1 MKRIVLPFLL
11 ITGTFC
17 IGQVNLNQR
26 IKTFYPF
33 SDSANNLNS
42 KNTHGSNTTSCTNW
56 LSLPNNPSYAT
67 IGDLDVVGTQL
78 TVEATMNRIP
88 PLNSGFYYGH
98 VVSKHTGPEN
108 INYALSLTGCEI
120 TTTNGYKFTNVIC
133 DPELNKTYH
142 IAMVYDGTTLKFYR
156 NGFLMSAVPCTGNM
170 ITNDLLTT
178 IGEVAGNGYPFNNQ
192 VLGYLNE
199 VRVWNVARTQ
209 AQLRTYMNASLPSPT
224 TQPGLLGYYTFDDL
238 LNKQGNA
245 TYNVTLNGGAT
256 INNTNP
262 SCVFFA
268 DSCLTTTVIGNIVN
282 DYTPVLSLNPCDNKL
297 TVEDGT
303 KYNTGDTVLLI
314 QMKGAIIDSTN
325 TAAFGAITNYKNA
338 GNYEFNYVKSKTGN
352 QIELLN
358 SLTRQ
363 YDLPD
368 GKVQLIRVPYYQNAT
383 ISSTLTCLPW
393 DGNKGGVLVLNVQDS
408 VILNA
413 NIDVTG
419 KGFGRGVM
427 HNSNF
432 NGYTCGISDYYY
444 QDNTIYAAGKGEG
457 ITKLSTAK
465 NSGKGPAANGGGGGM
480 DTNSGGGGGSNGNLG
495 GRGGYELNLCPNYL
509 TSQNWGLPGKGLLY
523 NNVEN
528 KIFLGGGGGAGH
540 CNNQYYAPN
549 ENADFNGGNG
559 GGLIIINSNY
569 LLNNNNK
576 IIAKGDSA
584 YELNLPLS
592 FVSHDGMGG
601 GGAGGTIILNI
612 NNYINNL
619 SVDVSGGKGGDM
631 VSMPA
636 GGLIGPG
643 GGGGGGAVW
652 LKQNNVPVNLN
663 ITNIGGKGGVIVQ
676 DGNNPYGTTSGLNG
690 INIFNLVIP
699 VDVIPFKMNIDS
711 VRIKDSAITCNAFNF
726 KGLAFT
732 NNAAITNWLWFFGD
746 GSTDNTQNTTHNYL
760 TNGATTVK
768 LIVTDINGCKD
779 SIAKPIIFSVVNA
792 NSGNDTLIC
801 NNNPVILKGSGTG
814 ISFAW
819 TPKAFLND
827 STLQNPTAIINATTK
842 FYLTVKN
849 LLGCSE
855 KDSVTLSV
863 RPDPVFSVSPAAS
876 TCFGSSAQLNATGG
890 NVYLWSP
897 ANLVSNAAIPNP
909 LTVTG
914 ATTNYSV
921 TITENICNT
930 SSTLFTTITV
940 NPVPQVTAAKS
951 NDIDCSLNFSNLL
964 ATGAQQYTWSP
975 VTGLNNTSIYNPIAK
990 PVTTTQYIV
999 TGTNAFG
1006 CSGADTLTVAV
1017 TTTGK
1022 SGYYMPN
1029 TFSPN
1034 GDGKNDCFGIT
1045 NWGIVQQLEFSIF
1058 NRYGERVFYTTD
1070 PNKCWNGLY
1079 KSNKPTPGNY
1089 VYYIKAVT
1097 TCGPVEKKDNVIL
1110 IR

>member
-1 MKRIVLPFLL
+1 MKRIILPFLL
-11 ITGTFC
+11 IIGTFC
-17 IGQVNLNQR
+17 FSQTNLSKDLTPLNSFNS
-26 IKTFYPF
+26 KV
-33 SDSANNLNS
+33 NNLNS
-42 KNTHGSNTTSCTNW
+42 KSSYSSNTISCNNW

-88 PLNSGFYYGH
+88 PLNSGLYYGH

-120 TTTNGYKFTNVIC
+120 TTTNGYKFTDVIC
-133 DPELNKTYH
+133 DPKLNKTYH

-209 AQLRTYMNASLPSPT
+209 AQLRTYMSASLPSPT

-238 LNKQGNA
+238 LNKQGNTA
-245 TYNVTLNGGAT
+245 YNVTLNGSAT

-262 SCVFFA
+262 NCSFFA

-282 DYTPVLSLNPCDNKL
+282 DYTPVLALNPCNNKL

-325 TAAFGAITNYKNA
+325 TAAFGTITNYKNA

-358 SLTRQ
+358 RLTRQ

-368 GKVQLIRVPYYQNAT
+368 GKVQLIRVPYFQNPHIT
-383 ISSTLTCLPW
+383 TTLTCKTW
-393 DGNKGGVLVLNVQDS
+393 DGSSGGVLVLNATDT

-413 NIDVTG
+413 DIDVSG
-419 KGFGRGVM
+419 KGFRGAIGFD
-427 HNSNF
+427 NNLPTTSNCF
-432 NGYTCGISDYYY
+432 ENNYNYPLGSVLSGNKGESITNVSNNLIG
-444 QDNTIYAAGKGEG
+444 GKG
-457 ITKLSTAK
+457 A
-465 NSGKGPAANGGGGGM
+465 PASAGGAGL
-480 DTNSGGGGGSNGNLG
+480 DHNSGGGGGGNGG
-495 GRGGYELNLCPNYL
+495 TGGYGGYQLDNCLNAPFDNRGIGGKKL
-509 TSQNWGLPGKGLLY
+509 TY
-523 NNVEN
+523 NTTVN
-528 KIFLGGGGGAGH
+528 KIFMGGGGGSGHSNDAGTI
-540 CNNQYYAPN
+540 PS
-549 ENADFNGGNG
+549 GGNG
-559 GGLIIINSNY
+559 GGIIIINAQRIK
-569 LLNNNNK
+569 NNNSSK
-576 IIAKGDSA
+576 IMANGSSA
-584 YELNLPLS
+584 ATCTPNLTS
-592 FVSHDGMGG
+592 VNCHDGMGG
-601 GGAGGTIILNI
+601 GGGGGTILLNL
-612 NNYINNL
+612 NQMLFNTT
-619 SVDVSGGKGGDM
+619 VEEKGGKGADM
-631 VSMPA
+631 SGSVVV
-636 GGLIGPG
+636 GGRIGAG
-643 GGGGGGAVW
+643 GGGGGGVLW
-652 LKQNNVPVNLN
+652 LSSAALLPNLTS
-663 ITNIGGKGGVIVQ
+663 IHSGGIHGVLTS
-676 DGNNPYGTTSGLNG
+676 DGNSTWGAEDGDEGLDV
-690 INIFNLVIP
+690 FNLTIP
-699 VDVIPFKMNIDS
+699 VDIIPFKPNIDS
-711 VRIKDSAITCNAFNF
+711 VRIKDSAISCNAFNF

-746 GSTDNTQNTTHNYL
+746 GGTDNTQTTTHNYL
-760 TNGATTVK
+760 TNGAASVK

-779 SIAKPIIFSVVNA
+779 SITKPIIFSVVNA
-792 NSGNDTLIC
+792 NAGNDTLIC

-863 RPDPVFSVSPAAS
+863 RPNPVFSVSPAAS

-897 ANLVSNAAIPNP
+897 SNLVSNAAIPNP

-921 TITENICNT
+921 TITESICNT

-940 NPVPQVTAAKS
+940 NPSPQVTVTKS
-951 NDIDCSLNFSNLL
+951 NDIDCSLNFANLV
-964 ATGAQQYTWSP
+964 ANGASQYTWSP
-975 VTGLNNTSIYNPIAK
+975 SATLSNANISNPVAT
-990 PVTTTQYIV
+990 PAVTTKYIV
-999 TGTNAFG
+999 QGMNAFG
-1006 CSGADTLTVAV
+1006 CTANDSITVAV
-1017 TTTGK
+1017 TQSGK
-1022 SGYYMPN
+1022 SGYFMPN
-1029 TFSPN
+1029 SFTPN
-1034 GDGKNDCFGIT
+1034 NDGKNDCFGIKL
-1045 NWGIVQQLEFSIF
+1045 WGVIEQLDFFIY
-1058 NRYGERVFYTTD
+1058 NRYGEKVFYTND
-1070 PNKCWNGLY
+1070 PNKCWDGKY
-1079 KSNKPTPGNY
+1079 KTEKPEPGNY
-1089 VYYIKAVT
+1089 VYYIKAKT
-1097 TCGPVEKKDNVIL
+1097 ACGNVEKKGNVIL